1 MNRMIKSSSNELT
14 LSDMISYIDYFVFYN
29 NIKDAYYQ
37 VITASDEMTDEEWY
51 LQFDDAGLKELIDDA
66 EPKVLT
72 DGEIHSFTNLELLD
86 RLYKIAPDKLSK
98 KQKTILQ
105 KEYKKKVIIDRADV
119 QNLLEMFRKCNDL
132 SMAVYHSKTRKYCK
146 DKEIT
151 EEDCLY
157 VIHHLTISDYVANTR
172 SINLNHVGNNLII
185 FEPKNVKLSDGR
197 ELGDITV
204 YVKLDVDETDG
215 STVAMISFHPA
226 AYDDTHPYFDN
237 EDEENNEDEDL
248 AIL

>member
-1 MNRMIKSSSNELT
+1 MYRMIKSSSNELT

-51 LQFDDAGLKELIDDA
+51 LQLDDADLKQLKES
-66 EPKVLT
+66 K
-72 DGEIHSFTNLELLD
+72 IHTFTNLELLG
-86 RLYKIAPDKLSK
+86 RLYKIVPNKLTVE
-98 KQKTILQ
+98 QKEIVQ
-105 KEYKKKVIIDRADV
+105 EEYKKKVVINRADV
-119 QNLLEMFRKCNDL
+119 QKLLQMFRKCNDL

-151 EEDCLY
+151 VKDCLY
-157 VIHHLTISDYVANTR
+157 VVHHLTISDYVANTR
-172 SINLNHVGNNLII
+172 SINLNHLGNDLII

-226 AYDDTHPYFDN
+226 AYEDIDPYFDN